1 MVYGSRIRG
10 CRRPDHSAA
19 GAPTRLVFLGRRL
32 DSRRVVRAAPGLSE
46 LPPGP
51 RRRCTH
57 CSRLPS
63 LRRKSTHGSERAE
76 FARTNTEVPG
86 LSSAA
91 GGALSAGEFRVA
103 RSSSPAAGGLSAGEF
118 RVACSSTDATSS
130 GGFGARAWAHA
141 TSIATSTTA
150 TTNPLAERRPLSVLD
165 RVGMSA
171 ILRSG
176 GRNTGGMPSPASHP
190 SASPS
195 GLQRDVDAT
204 GRKVE
209 P

>member
-103 RSSSPAAGGLSAGEF
+103 
-118 RVACSSTDATSS
+118 CSSTDATSS

-141 TSIATSTTA
+141 TSVATSTTA